1 MSVNTVKRQWLLWG
15 AVLLFMP
22 ASVFANPSNLEYP
35 YIYKS
40 TRAMGMGGAYTAV
53 GGRNDTLFY
62 NPAGLIN
69 IPRDKSWE
77 VDLLNLS
84 LEYGKY
90 TAPFIRDMQH
100 ALELPSGSDNSGND
114 EQLQAVNDVLAKYRG
129 ENIHLRVADFTAI
142 GHRSDRWAFSV
153 GGIGS
158 GRVDMVPHQGF
169 GSDGLLEVNGDAY
182 YGGIGGVSIGITD
195 NLFAGLS
202 VKALHRDTLNH
213 VFTAREIVENQ
224 DDLRDYIEKNLQKSG
239 EATGFDFGVIWKFAP
254 ASALKPSF
262 GASVL
267 NIGGLNFGPAGSLP
281 ESVNVGFA
289 INPSLSWA
297 RSLTIAADYIDV
309 TYEFKQD
316 KDMAKRLRYGAEL
329 QLFDIWAAEFALRAG
344 MYNNS
349 PTFGV
354 DLKLLILTLSY
365 AMYTE
370 ELGAYA
376 GQQKDQRQLITL
388 DIGW

>member
-1 MSVNTVKRQWLLWG
+1 
-15 AVLLFMP
+15 
-22 ASVFANPSNLEYP
+22 
-35 YIYKS
+35 
-40 TRAMGMGGAYTAV
+40 
-53 GGRNDTLFY
+53 
-62 NPAGLIN
+62 
-69 IPRDKSWE
+69 
-77 VDLLNLS
+77 
-84 LEYGKY
+84 
-90 TAPFIRDMQH
+90 
-100 ALELPSGSDNSGND
+100 
-114 EQLQAVNDVLAKYRG
+114 
-129 ENIHLRVADFTAI
+129 
-142 GHRSDRWAFSV
+142 
-153 GGIGS
+153 
-158 GRVDMVPHQGF
+158 MVPHQGF

-267 NIGGLNFGPAGSLP
+267 NIGGLNFGPAGDLP